1 MKLRHFFSILA
12 CGGFLLILQGNAWA
26 ASPAVSVEVARE
38 AIAKSS
44 ALVIDIREPSE
55 QTNGVAPGALLI
67 PMGQLEAKL
76 ATLLKSKAEPIILIC
91 ATQNRSS
98 KLADTLQA
106 AGYSQTSYVQGGM
119 NQWSSKGLPMV
130 KPGN

>member
-1 MKLRHFFSILA
+1 M
-12 CGGFLLILQGNAWA
+12 
-26 ASPAVSVEVARE
+26 ARE

-44 ALVIDIREPSE
+44 ALVIDIREPGE

-67 PMGQLEAKL
+67 PMGQLEAHL
-76 ATLLKSKAEPIILIC
+76 ATLSKSKAEPIILIC

-106 AGYSQTSYVQGGM
+106 AGYSQASYVQGGM
-119 NQWSSKGLPMV
+119 KQWSSKGLPMV